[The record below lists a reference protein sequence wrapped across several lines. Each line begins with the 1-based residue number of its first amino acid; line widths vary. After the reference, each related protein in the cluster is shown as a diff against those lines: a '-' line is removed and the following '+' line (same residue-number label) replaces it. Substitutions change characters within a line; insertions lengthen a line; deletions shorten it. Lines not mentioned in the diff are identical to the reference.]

1 MVVPRMTEKHL
12 LSSADVAEQ
21 AGIHKDTLLR
31 WLRQG
36 VVREPKRNR
45 HGWRMFTADDAAS
58 VVKIA
63 KAEHPPTN
71 TGMMLRDT
79 VTAPA
84 TLERLKKV
92 DWDFRE
98 AKTSYLTHGLHPYP
112 AKFIPQI
119 PNALIQEL
127 SDVGDTVGDI
137 FCGSGTTLVEGML
150 LKRNVVGIDANP
162 LACLISAAK
171 TARLQDGDKDLLLP
185 LAQRA
190 FHLANE
196 FATDGSPTLFPAAK
210 FVSNVS
216 CPQNEAIE
224 FWFESF
230 ITQELTEM
238 LSWCRKLPSES
249 ARNIALA
256 SFSAIVVNVSRQD
269 SDTRYVRREKNLCP
283 GDAFKRF
290 AQVLTENV
298 SAAEK
303 FTELLEPNVS
313 CKIVHADLLA
323 APKIPQLDLVVCSPP
338 YPNAFSYHLYHM
350 TRMVWLGM
358 DQPEFKKREIGS
370 HRKFSSKGKNGAT
383 IETFQNEMKT
393 IFVWLKKSVR
403 QGGYA
408 CFVVGNSI
416 IRGHTYDNAEVLKNA
431 AVAAGFTEVA
441 TLSRNLKDTA
451 KTFNPKIGKIKTEK
465 IVIFQNTS
473 VSYL

>member
-1 MVVPRMTEKHL
+1 MPITTRAYL
-12 LSSADVAEQ
+12 LSSAKVAGR

-45 HGWRMFTADDAAS
+45 HGWRMFTREEAEE
-58 VVKIA
+58 VIKIA
-63 KAEHPPTN
+63 KAEQLPSD
-71 TGMMLRDT
+71 TGIILRDSATEPTT
-79 VTAPA
+79 V
-84 TLERLKKV
+84 EKLKKV

-127 SDVGDTVGDI
+127 SDVGSTVGDV

-150 LKRNVVGIDANP
+150 LKRNVVGVDANP

-171 TARLQDGDKDLLLP
+171 TTRLQDGDKDSLLRLTK
-185 LAQRA
+185 RA

-196 FATDGSPTLFPAAK
+196 FATDERQTLFPTAK
-210 FVSNVS
+210 FISKAPR
-216 CPQNEAIE
+216 PQNKAIE

-230 ITQELTEM
+230 ITEELAEI
-238 LSWCRKLPSES
+238 LSWCRKLPTES

-256 SFSAIVVNVSRQD
+256 SFSAIVVNVSKQD
-269 SDTRYVRREKNLCP
+269 SDTRYVRRNKSLDP
-283 GDAFKRF
+283 GDAFRRF
-290 AQVLTENV
+290 AQVLAENV
-298 SAAEK
+298 NASEK
-303 FTELLEPNVS
+303 FTELLEPNIC
-313 CKIVHADLLA
+313 CKIVQADLLA
-323 APKIPQLDLVVCSPP
+323 SPKIPLLDLVVCSPP

-358 DQPEFKKREIGS
+358 DQPEFKKQEIGS

-383 IETFQNEMKT
+383 IETFRNEMKS
-393 IFVWLKKSVR
+393 IFIWLKKSIR
-403 QGGYA
+403 QGGHV

-416 IRGHTYDNAEVLKNA
+416 IRGQTHDNAEVLRGA
-431 AVAAGFTEVA
+431 AFTAGFTDVA
-441 TLSRNLKDTA
+441 SLTRNLKDTA